1 MVTNMR
7 LFKIFHIFILFFN
20 ASLFAGLNTIEQNDL
35 IIKKNEDSLIEKY
48 DSNQK
53 ILIDSLVY
61 SFEQE
66 ASSEGFEKLGNFLY
80 KLNSTENLNEY
91 VNDANEDRKIFKLVE
106 IGNGKYM
113 IADGSFIIE
122 FQGNTDR
129 QKFNEEYSIIPK
141 YEMGTRTAYQPFGFE
156 NLDGVIKRLNADN
169 RVISFELDLID
180 PNIVLQ

>member
-7 LFKIFHIFILFFN
+7 LFKIFHISILFFN

-61 SFEQE
+61 PLEQE
-66 ASSEGFEKLGNFLY
+66 VSSEGFEKLGNFLY
-80 KLNSTENLNEY
+80 KLNSAENSGEY

-106 IGNGKYM
+106 IGNGRYM

-141 YEMGTRTAYQPFGFE
+141 YEMGTRTAYQPLEFE
-156 NLDGVIKRLNADN
+156 NLDGVLKRLNADN

-180 PNIVLQ
+180 PNVVLQ